1 MKHTIERN
9 VRDTHYIN
17 NLRKPILYSE
27 ILPKYAITIGLSI
40 VLEVLPPWYFIVT
53 ETAIAQL

>member
-40 VLEVLPPWYFIVT
+40 VLEVLPP
-53 ETAIAQL
+53 